1 MNTSNS
7 QPRPVPAALWI
18 LIPFAVGFGAGFLG
32 PLIFNP
38 GANQGPLLG
47 IFITGP
53 AGLFLGLILFVIFR
67 LVRISPTHQQ
77 LALAIPCIALAV
89 ATLYAC
95 MPSPKLQGTA
105 VDAQVLSCEPSSQ
118 GADAAIEN
126 WEKRV
131 AGVTWA
137 SARPGWQDD
146 ARRRLRDDDGVILSV
161 DVLRTNRFYERQKP
175 WDKGQIMT
183 TGWQTSDE
191 QKTYYAQ
198 YAGGTCADYPVGTRS
213 VQFVPYD
220 LSGMNRPAADWPPS
234 KLSDFLDLQVLVPI
248 PDEYQKLIGN

>member
-1 MNTSNS
+1 MNIANGESRS
-7 QPRPVPAALWI
+7 VPAVLWI
-18 LIPFAVGFGAGFLG
+18 LIPALVGFAAGFFG
-32 PLIFNP
+32 PLVFNP
-38 GANQGPLLG
+38 EANQGPLLG

-53 AGLFLGLILFVIFR
+53 AGFFLGLLLLAIFR
-67 LVRISPTHQQ
+67 ILRVSPARERTV
-77 LALAIPCIALAV
+77 LAAACAILAAG
-89 ATLYAC
+89 TLYVC
-95 MPSPKLQGTA
+95 MPSPKLQGTI
-105 VDAQVLSCEPSSQ
+105 VDARILSCEPSTQ
-118 GADAAIEN
+118 GADAAIQY

-146 ARRRLRDDDGVILSV
+146 ARRRLRDDDGVILSA
-161 DVLRTNRFYERQKP
+161 DVIRTNRFYERQKP

-191 QKTYYAQ
+191 QKSYYAQ
-198 YAGGTCADYPVGTRS
+198 YAGGTCADYPVGTRT
-213 VQFVPYD
+213 VQFVAYD

-234 KLSDFLDLQVLVPI
+234 KLSDFLDLQVLVTI

>member
-1 MNTSNS
+1 MNIENVQS
-7 QPRPVPAALWI
+7 RRVPAVLWI
-18 LIPFAVGFGAGFLG
+18 LIPGVVGFAAGFFG
-32 PLIFNP
+32 PLVFNP
-38 GANQGPLLG
+38 EANQGPLLG

-53 AGLFLGLILFVIFR
+53 AGFFLGLLLLAIFR
-67 LVRISPTHQQ
+67 ILRVSRSQERTV
-77 LALAIPCIALAV
+77 LAAACAILAAG
-89 ATLYAC
+89 TLYAC

-105 VDAQVLSCEPSSQ
+105 VDARVLSCEPSPE
-118 GADAAIEN
+118 GADAAIEY

-137 SARPGWQDD
+137 SPRLNWQDD
-146 ARRRLRDDDGVILSV
+146 ARRRLRDDESVILSV
-161 DVLRTNRFYERQKP
+161 SVLRTNRLYERQKP
-175 WDKGQIMT
+175 WDKGKIMA

-191 QKTYYAQ
+191 QKSYYAQ

-234 KLSDFLDLQVLVPI
+234 KLSDFLDLQVIAPI